1 MSTNE
6 TLSTLSLAI
15 LGLLSKSPSSGYDL
29 RKVFM
34 NTPMGVFSSSP
45 GAVYPALKRCE
56 KNGWIRGDIDNTT
69 ELRPRQ
75 VFHLTEAGKSLL
87 KKTLCQAVTL
97 EDATQRPGDLIL
109 RFAFMDG
116 MLSDS
121 EIAAYLESYLTSME
135 AYLETLGE
143 IRESMPPDTQKCAYL
158 ALEHGLMAYRANI
171 EWAKHSAEVLKKEVR
186 NQPGENK

>member
-1 MSTNE
+1 MTTNE

-34 NTPMGVFSSSP
+34 NTPMGVFSASP

-56 KNGWIRGDIDNTT
+56 KSGWIRGDIDNTT
-69 ELRPRQ
+69 ALRPRQ
-75 VFHLTEAGKSLL
+75 VFRLTDDGRNLL
-87 KKTLCQAVTL
+87 KETLSQAVTA
-97 EDATQRPGDLIL
+97 EDAAQKSGDLIL

-116 MLSDS
+116 ILSDE
-121 EIAAYLESYLTSME
+121 EIVAYLDGYQGAME
-135 AYLETLGE
+135 AYLETLVEIGE
-143 IRESMPPDTQKCAYL
+143 TMPADRDSCAYL

-171 EWAKHSAEVLKKEVR
+171 EWAKSSIGVLERKLRKQAGDKK
-186 NQPGENK
+186 